1 MKKKGFTLVEIIISL
16 VLIILIGTI
25 SIISLKK
32 DNDEVITKSKEV
44 LQNAGE
50 IFIEEAISDK
60 TYKSYNTIEE
70 DIDTGTKETKTIS
83 CLSPE
88 TLIEKGYLTNDNEYY
103 KYLINN
109 NLYLKVISSSLG
121 SVEYQEIPETEAS
134 CYIYKDETSFD
145 AKDEIQSTGNLT
157 EDGYEFKQYI
167 EASPNANNYIYKL
180 DYQFNLKSV
189 ESITIDIPLYV
200 VIVLDESGSMSGTR
214 WTNAKK
220 AVETLSKKIIGLGTK
235 NKVALVKFGKTYNK
249 GSFSHSAI
257 LAKNISFASSS
268 YTCYSCGLQGAYELL
283 NASSFNISN
292 KKKENSNFFVVFLS
306 DGGDNRNTS
315 SRTSYVN
322 KIKNLITDEYGK
334 LITVGYTYSS
344 SILENMASSGCD
356 TTTGKCYY
364 GDKKTS
370 EIEELFDSLAST
382 MTQIAK
388 CSKYKKA
395 EIIVNLSTNFKSTD
409 VSNPSQIKQIIDMEC
424 DDSTLEIAPVEI
436 KNIEQNITY
445 NPTASCSED
454 VCTITENIVDSTK
467 GAIINFYDDKNKKVS
482 SVTLPASQF
491 PSVTLTLR
499 KFSVIN

>member
-1 MKKKGFTLVEIIISL
+1 MKKKGFTLVEVIISL
-16 VLIILIGTI
+16 VLIVLIGTI
-25 SIISLKK
+25 SVISLRK
-32 DNDEVITKSKEV
+32 DKTDTEKKSKEEFET
-44 LQNAGE
+44 AGE
-50 IFIEEAISDK
+50 IFIEEAISNK
-60 TYKSYNTIEE
+60 TYKSYETIEE
-70 DIDTGTKETKTIS
+70 DINTGTTETKTVS

-88 TLIEKGYLTNDNEYY
+88 SLIKKGYLTTDNEYY
-103 KYLINN
+103 NYLQNN
-109 NLYLKVISSSLG
+109 NLYLKVISSSVG
-121 SVEYQEIPETEAS
+121 SVEYFEIPETEAS
-134 CYIYKDETSFD
+134 CYIYKDETVFEP
-145 AKDEIQSTGNLT
+145 KDDIPSTGSLPT
-157 EDGYEFKQYI
+157 DGYEFKQYI
-167 EASPNANNYIYKL
+167 EAGTSANNYIYKL

-220 AVETLSKKIIGLGTK
+220 AVETLSKKIVNLGSK
-235 NKVALVKFGKTYNK
+235 NKVALVKFGKTYSK
-249 GSFSHSAI
+249 GSFSHSTI
-257 LAKNISFASSS
+257 LAKNISFASSGW
-268 YTCYSCGLQGAYELL
+268 TCYSCGLQGAYELL
-283 NASSFNISN
+283 NASSFNITK

-315 SRTSYVN
+315 SRNTYVN

-344 SILENMASSGCD
+344 TILENMASTGCD
-356 TTTGKCYY
+356 TTNGKCYY

-370 EIEELFDSLAST
+370 EIESLFDSLAST

-395 EIIVNLSTNFKSTD
+395 EIIVNLSKNFSSTD
-409 VSNPSQIKQIIDMEC
+409 ISNPTQIKQIINMEC

-445 NPTASCSED
+445 NPTANCTEE
-454 VCTITENIVDSTK
+454 VCTITENIVDAKK
-467 GAIINFYDDKNKKVS
+467 GAVINFYDDKNKKVS
-482 SVTLPASQF
+482 EVELPSSQF

-499 KFSVIN
+499 KHSVVN